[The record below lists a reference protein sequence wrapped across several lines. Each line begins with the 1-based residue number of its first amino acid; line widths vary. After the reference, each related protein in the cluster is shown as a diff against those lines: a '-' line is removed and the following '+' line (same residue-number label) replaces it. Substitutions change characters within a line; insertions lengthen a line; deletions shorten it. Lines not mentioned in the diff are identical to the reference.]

1 MSPTIV
7 LDEDGDF
14 LMATGSPGGNSIL
27 AYTLKTLVGVLDW
40 GLTPQQA
47 IDLPN
52 VVARGDTVRIE
63 SSRADSSLIEAVRLR
78 GFNVKESSGENS
90 GLSVVVRAPSGA
102 YAGGV
107 DPRREGTIASL
118 PPLEATRPH

>member
-7 LDEDGDF
+7 LDKDRDF

-47 IDLPN
+47 VDLPN
-52 VVARGDTVRIE
+52 VVARGESVRIE
-63 SSRADSSLIEAVRLR
+63 SSVASPTLVETMRQR
-78 GFNVKESSGENS
+78 GFNVKESAGENS
-90 GLSVVVRAPSGA
+90 GLSVVVRTPAGN
-102 YAGGV
+102 YLGGV
-107 DPRREGTIASL
+107 DPRREGTIASVK
-118 PPLEATRPH
+118 PPGSSSTH